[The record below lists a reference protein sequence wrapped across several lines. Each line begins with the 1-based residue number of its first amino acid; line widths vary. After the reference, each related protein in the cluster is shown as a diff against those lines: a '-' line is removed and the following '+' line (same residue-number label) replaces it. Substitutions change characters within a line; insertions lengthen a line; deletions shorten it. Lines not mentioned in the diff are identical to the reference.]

1 MDLYEV
7 EKIDGYKY
15 DESNGE
21 AVVTLIIDG
30 VAYKVSHESEMYCGQ
45 VIQLYKVPMP
55 QIVCLESIVIDG
67 QNDTY
72 DGDWGYTSNGKTV
85 FVVTNENCEC
95 GGSSID
101 YFNWKWSN

>member
-1 MDLYEV
+1 MDLYKV

-21 AVVTLIIDG
+21 AVITLITDG
-30 VAYKVSHESEMYCGQ
+30 VAYEVTHESEMYCGQ
-45 VIQLYKVPMP
+45 AIRLQEVPMP
-55 QIVCLESIVIDG
+55 IVCIDGIVIDG
-67 QNDTY
+67 EEDTI
-72 DGDWGYTSNGKTV
+72 DGWAYTSNGKTV